1 MELRCGVESVV
12 LCGVDVLQACCVLC
26 VVSVG
31 SVDGVLEVCQECCN
45 RHGACAMRMRTSSCS
60 AQGNTHLIVTSSGLI
75 GAAAAALQNDLGWWH
90 GPWLRW
96 HGSLLALGLGH
107 GHLLVRCLGLR
118 LALGLGPIVET
129 DSSLWPCRCGFW
141 TGTHIALVVWV
152 HWLRSAL
159 ARYFFFN
166 PKPIFLNNG

>member
-75 GAAAAALQNDLGWWH
+75 GAAAAALQNDLGPDLGWWH

-96 HGSLLALGLGH
+96 HGSLL
-107 GHLLVRCLGLR
+107 GLR
-118 LALGLGPIVET
+118 LAALLGPISET
-129 DSSLWPCRCGFW
+129 DSSLWWPCRCGF
-141 TGTHIALVVWV
+141 
-152 HWLRSAL
+152 
-159 ARYFFFN
+159 
-166 PKPIFLNNG
+166 